1 MNSLKNVLI
10 VGASTGIGNSIAMYL
25 NSKGNKVIG
34 TSRNPEKCKTSF
46 QMLQLDINS
55 ASSIRDCLSKVYSEM
70 NTLDA
75 IINCAGYGLAGP
87 IEDTTQELLRQQ
99 FETNFFG
106 AAELTSQAVG
116 LLKNQFYKTGKQGK
130 LIHITSIAGIVGVPF
145 QSQYSASKFALEGL
159 IESVSSEIYDNSVKL
174 VMIEPGDFKSDF
186 GKNRKKTDITKN
198 NEKDIEREKVF
209 IASLGVMEKSEIGGP
224 NPIRIARLAE
234 RIIKVKNPKLRYPI
248 GSALE
253 LLAIRMRSILPQR
266 TYESLV
272 KSNYAVK
279 KPK

>member
-1 MNSLKNVLI
+1 MSSQKNVLV
-10 VGASTGIGNSIAMYL
+10 VGASTGIGNSIATFL
-25 NSKGNKVIG
+25 NSKGYKVVG
-34 TSRNPEKCKTSF
+34 TSRNPEKCKTTF
-46 QMLQLDINS
+46 HMLQLDINS
-55 ASSIRDCLSKVYSEM
+55 PLSIRDCLTKACKEFEIM
-70 NTLDA
+70 DA

-87 IEDTTQELLRQQ
+87 IEDTTQEQLRQQ

-106 AAELTSQAVG
+106 AAELTSQSVK
-116 LLKNQFYKTGKQGK
+116 LLKNQYYATGKQGK

-159 IESVSSEIYDNSVKL
+159 LESVSSEIYDDSVKL

-186 GKNRKKTDITKN
+186 GKNRKKTEIIKN
-198 NEKDIEREKVF
+198 NDKDVEREKVF
-209 IASLGVMEKSEIGGP
+209 IASLGVMEKSETGGP
-224 NPIRIARLAE
+224 DPIRIAKLAD
-234 RIIKVKNPKLRYPI
+234 RIIKAKNPKLRYPI

-253 LLAIRMRSILPQR
+253 LLAIKMRSILPQR